1 MAPVGTALPTNIA
14 TALNAAFKPVGHI
27 SEDAVT
33 ESYSVTTEKIKSW
46 QSKAGVR
53 TVITEFEWT
62 FQFVALETSPL
73 IFDLYYG
80 DVTGTTATGITTTV
94 IPNDPVP
101 LQKACVVEITDG
113 TVIRRYAFSKVEV
126 SDRGEVNHSGGE
138 GTGYDLTISVLGG
151 VSSLGSIITN
161 DPAFAALSS

>member
-1 MAPVGTALPTNIA
+1 MPNQNGDLVRVGITGDVFMAPVGTALPTNIA

-113 TVIRRYAFSKVEV
+113 HPVQAVETL
-126 SDRGEVNHSGGE
+126 SRGARPHLGRGRGE
-138 GTGYDLTISVLGG
+138 T
-151 VSSLGSIITN
+151 
-161 DPAFAALSS
+161 A